1 MSLRQYLF
9 VMIFATILCWIS
21 FGMVTANIDPF
32 QGDAIGFGFFYTSLF
47 FALLG
52 TITVA
57 SFVGYRLFSRA
68 GLPMFRYV
76 KKSFRN
82 GMFFSV
88 IALATMYLQIHA
100 LLNLWNFTLFLL
112 VVALIISF
120 SVSTKQGGPGEG
132 SLAE

>member
-1 MSLRQYLF
+1 MF
-9 VMIFATILCWIS
+9 FATILCWVS
-21 FGMVTANIDPF
+21 WGMVVMNIDPF
-32 QGDAIGFGFFYTSLF
+32 QGSLIGFSFFYISFF

-52 TITVA
+52 TITLV
-57 SFVGYRLFSRA
+57 SFMGYRLLSRA

-82 GMFFSV
+82 GLFFSV
-88 IALATMYLQIHA
+88 IGTAVMYLQIQS

-120 SVSTKQGGPGEG
+120 SVSTKQNSPGEG
-132 SLAE
+132 SMIE

>member
-1 MSLRQYLF
+1 ML
-9 VMIFATILCWIS
+9 FATVLCWVS
-21 FGMVTANIDPF
+21 WGMVIINIDPF
-32 QGDAIGFGFFYTSLF
+32 QGSIIGFSFFYVSLF

-52 TITVA
+52 SITLL
-57 SFVGYRLFSRA
+57 SFLGYRVFSRA

-82 GMFFSV
+82 GMFFSAILL
-88 IALATMYLQIHA
+88 IAIYLQMHA

-120 SVSTKQGGPGEG
+120 SVSTKQDSPSGG
-132 SLAE
+132 SLDE